1 MEDNSSNKIESI
13 YVDNI
18 SKFEAPLGEIMEH
31 LLDMYP
37 KLPQN
42 LHMKLYTN
50 LRLSHSFGRA
60 TDRLKEHL
68 KIYKYSKRKSTLKK
82 SNICQGPFKAGSFG
96 FYKSI
101 HSIKNKSN
109 NIKGEKAR
117 L

>member
-1 MEDNSSNKIESI
+1 MSQKSATTLHFEFRVEDNSSNKIESI

-60 TDRLKEHL
+60 ADRLKENL
-68 KIYKYSKRKSTLKK
+68 KTLE
-82 SNICQGPFKAGSFG
+82 NELNAFC
-96 FYKSI
+96 
-101 HSIKNKSN
+101 
-109 NIKGEKAR
+109 
-117 L
+117 

>member
-1 MEDNSSNKIESI
+1 MSQKSATTLHFEFRVEDNSSNKIESI

-60 TDRLKEHL
+60 ADRLKENL
-68 KIYKYSKRKSTLKK
+68 KIRKKILFCRLFDP
-82 SNICQGPFKAGSFG
+82 IPFYNDEF
-96 FYKSI
+96 F
-101 HSIKNKSN
+101 
-109 NIKGEKAR
+109 
-117 L
+117 